1 MGNTLIRPK
10 ISKKQ
15 INFTDKKNRLLYLP
29 FAKRG
34 RYPAQAKHTI
44 QSFKYTITN
53 GEHFYKS
60 QIECL
65 LPILVS
71 FEGDFSNLPA
81 DWQTNKENLT
91 AKVIWIQLW
100 NYKNA

>member
-1 MGNTLIRPK
+1 M
-10 ISKKQ
+10 
-15 INFTDKKNRLLYLP
+15 
-29 FAKRG
+29 
-34 RYPAQAKHTI
+34 
-44 QSFKYTITN
+44 TN

-91 AKVIWIQLW
+91 AKAIWIQLW